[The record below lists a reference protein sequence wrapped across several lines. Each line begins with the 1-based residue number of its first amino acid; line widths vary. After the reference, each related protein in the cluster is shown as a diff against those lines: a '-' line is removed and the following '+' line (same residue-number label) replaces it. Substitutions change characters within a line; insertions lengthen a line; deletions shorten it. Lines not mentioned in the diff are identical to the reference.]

1 MKNRIKKYHILHS
14 KLQNMSSEELIK
26 IFNLGIK
33 PELKNNSIGKID
45 GINIFIKKIP
55 CTTLEFNNMFDTSNL
70 FNLPTYY
77 NYPIGS
83 AGINCFR
90 ELLTHIKTTKW
101 VLDGL
106 IDNFVMM
113 YHFRIIKKDNITLDQ
128 TKIDKTIRKWNNNP
142 NIKNYLEQRQKAPYE
157 ILIVLEYFPNVLK
170 NWIQLDYKNIYS
182 YEKQIYPILSF
193 MNKNHLIHFDSHSRN
208 ILVSNDGIIY
218 LTDFGLALDLD
229 FDLNENEKKFFKAN
243 SNFDYGLGLLN
254 ILDLLFSKT
263 IETKDIQNQKYLI
276 DNFNLVFDNIS
287 IIQNI
292 KILFKYLEPICKY
305 LNIPNKYQ
313 NQVKKYAKLSLL
325 MEKFFIDLQKS
336 VKKENILFP
345 NKKIKKL
352 IKI

>member
-1 MKNRIKKYHILHS
+1 
-14 KLQNMSSEELIK
+14 MSSEELIK

-33 PELKNNSIGKID
+33 PEFKNNSISKID

-101 VLDGL
+101 VLDGQ
-106 IDNFVMM
+106 IENFVIM
-113 YHFRIIKKDNITLDQ
+113 YHYRIIKKDKIILDQ
-128 TKIDKTIRKWNNNP
+128 TKINKTISKWNNNY

-157 ILIVLEYFPNVLK
+157 ILVVLEYFPNILK

-193 MNKNHLIHFDSHSRN
+193 MNKNHLIHFDSHARN
-208 ILVSNDGIIY
+208 IAVSDDGIIY
-218 LTDFGLALDLD
+218 LIDFGLALDLD

-263 IETKDIQNQKYLI
+263 IATKNIENQKYLI
-276 DNFNLVFDNIS
+276 DNFNLVFDNMS

-292 KILFKYLEPICKY
+292 KILFKNLKPISNY
-305 LNIPNKYQ
+305 LNIPSKYQ
-313 NQVKKYAKLSLL
+313 NQVKKYAKLGLL
-325 MEKFFIDLQKS
+325 IEKFFLNLENSVQKD
-336 VKKENILFP
+336 KILLP
-345 NKKIKKL
+345 NNKIKKL
-352 IKI
+352 LI